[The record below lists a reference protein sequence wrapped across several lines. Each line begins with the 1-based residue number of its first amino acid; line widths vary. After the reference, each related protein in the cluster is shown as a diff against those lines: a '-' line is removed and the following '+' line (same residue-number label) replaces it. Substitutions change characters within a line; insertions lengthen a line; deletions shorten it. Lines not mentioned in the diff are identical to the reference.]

1 MKTSS
6 LGIAL
11 LASVAVGCSDSA
23 AGPGSA
29 TPSDLEG
36 VWLSSAYTLTNV
48 ANASQS
54 VSLSTMGLSITI
66 TFTETT
72 YAGIASFPGEP
83 AEDFSG
89 TYTIDGQTLILNE
102 TGQGTPE
109 IMTYILSGSTLTLSG
124 DDDEY
129 DFDEDGQEDLASFV
143 LVMDKQ

>member
-29 TPSDLEG
+29 TPADLVG
-36 VWLSSAYTLTNV
+36 VWIANAYTVTNV
-48 ANASQS
+48 ANTSQS
-54 VSLSTMGLSITI
+54 VNLSDMGFTITI

-72 YAGIASFPGEP
+72 YAGVASFPGEL

-102 TGQGTPE
+102 SGQGTPD
-109 IMTYILSGSTLTLSG
+109 IMAYILSGSTLTLSG

-129 DFDEDGQEDLASFV
+129 DFDEDGQEESATWV
-143 LVMDKQ
+143 MVMDKQ